1 MRRRFWNEGRRNAK
15 NEAREMEENSKVQLG
30 KELATIIVGET
41 AVETRLSVPLLEIN
55 LRAWLLLVAHQES
68 YIAKWAS
75 VQTLSDIEVSLWNTK
90 AVAFKQA
97 GSQQPVM
104 TALTEILKSHNSP
117 TNDRD
122 RDVA

>member
-122 RDVA
+122 WDVA

>member
-55 LRAWLLLVAHQES
+55 PRAWLLLVAHQES